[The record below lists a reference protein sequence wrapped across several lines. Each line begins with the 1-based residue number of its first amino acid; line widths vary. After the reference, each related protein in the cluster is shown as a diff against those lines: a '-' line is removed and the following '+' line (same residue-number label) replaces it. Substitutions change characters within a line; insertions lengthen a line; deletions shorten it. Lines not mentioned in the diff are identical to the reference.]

1 MFVSW
6 KVKFFFS
13 PNMCSTRYC
22 EWKIIGEILE
32 SSIKNN
38 SKSHFLEE
46 IFRPAD
52 SKSLRTKMTTFEME
66 LNHGD

>member
-1 MFVSW
+1 
-6 KVKFFFS
+6 
-13 PNMCSTRYC
+13 MCSTRYC